1 MAYLSFIAGLV
12 KCLENIQKGNHNR
25 KEQKL
30 SSRLSILVPI
40 EENDQIDNF
49 NVPGISNFETGDIAT
64 ED

>member
-1 MAYLSFIAGLV
+1 MTYLSFIVGLV
-12 KCLENIQKGNHNR
+12 KCLENIQKRNHDG

-30 SSRLSILVPI
+30 SSKLSILVPI

-49 NVPGISNFETGDIAT
+49 HVPGISNFETGDVAA